1 MRRRPPRSTCT
12 DTSFPYT
19 TLSRSAGAAEAPAR
33 KLISLLDQ
41 AEIVRAALAAR
52 NLAKFALA
60 VERVAIGRQALDASR
75 PVHVD
80 DVELPPPALTF
91 AVEGTARRRQRVGHL
106 MPRGKILAHD
116 LQSEEHTSELQSIMR
131 NSDAAFC

>member
-33 KLISLLDQ
+33 KLIALLDQ

-80 DVELPPPALTF
+80 DVELPPPAQI
-91 AVEGTARRRQRVGHL
+91 G
-106 MPRGKILAHD
+106 
-116 LQSEEHTSELQSIMR
+116 EHTSEHQSLLRI
-131 NSDAAFC
+131 SYAVFCLKKKKT